1 MIKPII
7 ALFPEASFGSALN
20 CVGIAQQLQRQG
32 AVPVFLCHPGF
43 NGVFAEYGFKEY
55 QLPENTGTQQQTEE
69 TWQAFVTAHLD
80 HFSQDP
86 TTQLTSYV
94 GPTWEAIV
102 DTAIQVETGLK
113 LLLKRIKPDAIV
125 LDNVIMFPAIANA
138 GVPWIRVVSCA
149 ETEIPDANVPPYLS
163 GMAADDPA
171 RARFEAA
178 YLKVTSSAHHRYN
191 SFRRDCR
198 LAALPAGQFF
208 EPSPDLN
215 LILAPNA
222 IRHERETILPSDRY
236 VFLDGCVREEAQFDP
251 PPLPVNDGPIVYLS
265 FGSLGAI
272 DTDLIRRMI
281 DVFAHQPARFFVN
294 VGGFLESYQRVPDNV
309 YLGSWFPQP
318 SIVAQAD
325 LFIHHGGNNSY
336 CEALHFGVPSL
347 VMPYCWDGH
356 DNGLRAEQTGTGVN
370 MQRDSWTTQDLSATM
385 TALLNN
391 KKMHARMTAISKA
404 MQKGGGVRD
413 AATAILQTVKRAR
426 QEAHE
431 R

>member
-1 MIKPII
+1 MNKPVI

-20 CVGIAQQLQRQG
+20 CVGIAQQLQHQG

-55 QLPENTGTQQQTEE
+55 QLPNTADGRQQTEE
-69 TWQAFVTAHLD
+69 TWQAFVIAHLE
-80 HFSQDP
+80 HFNQIP
-86 TTQLTSYV
+86 TAQLSTYV
-94 GPTWEAIV
+94 APTWEAIV
-102 DTAIQVETGLK
+102 DTAIQVEGGLE
-113 LLLKRIKPDAIV
+113 LLLKRIKPDGIV

-171 RARFEAA
+171 RGAFEAA
-178 YLKVTSSAHHRYN
+178 YLETTRPAHQRYTA
-191 SFRRDCR
+191 FRRAHG
-198 LAALPAGQFF
+198 LAALPEGQFL
-208 EPSPDLN
+208 EVSPHLN
-215 LILAPNA
+215 LLLAPKA
-222 IRHERETILPSDRY
+222 IRHKRAEQLPEDRF
-236 VFLDGCVREEAQFDP
+236 VFLDGCVREEAQFEP
-251 PPLPVNDGPIVYLS
+251 PPLPVNDGPIVYMS

-281 DVFAHQPARFFVN
+281 DVFATLPARFFVN
-294 VGGFLESYQRVPDNV
+294 VGGFLESYQKVPDNV

-356 DNGLRAEQTGTGVN
+356 DNGLRAEQTGTGIN
-370 MQRDSWTTQDLSATM
+370 MQRNSWTAQELSATM
-385 TALLNN
+385 TAMLNN
-391 KKMHARMTAISKA
+391 DELLARLSEISGAVKR
-404 MQKGGGVRD
+404 GNGTRD
-413 AATAILQTVKRAR
+413 AAQAILQKLEV
-426 QEAHE
+426 
-431 R
+431 

>member
-1 MIKPII
+1 MNKPII

-43 NGVFAEYGFKEY
+43 NGVFAEYGFREY
-55 QLPENTGTQQQTEE
+55 QLPENTGAQQQTEE
-69 TWQAFVTAHLD
+69 SWQSFVTAHLD
-80 HFSQDP
+80 HFNQDP
-86 TTQLTSYV
+86 TSQLTTYV

-102 DTAIQVETGLK
+102 DTAIQVEAGLK

-149 ETEIPDANVPPYLS
+149 ETEIPDPNVPPYLS
-163 GMAADDPA
+163 GMAASDPERPA
-171 RARFEAA
+171 FEAA
-178 YLKVTSSAHHRYN
+178 YIKATSSAHQRYN
-191 SFRRDCR
+191 TFRRTCR
-198 LAALPAGQFF
+198 LPALPAGQFL
-208 EPSPDLN
+208 EPSSDLN
-215 LILAPNA
+215 LILAPSA
-222 IRHERETILPSDRY
+222 IRHVRQTTLPDYQY
-236 VFLDGCVREEAQFDP
+236 VFLNGCVREEAQFDP

-272 DTDLIRRMI
+272 DTDLIRRMT
-281 DVFAHQPARFFVN
+281 DVFASYPARFFVN
-294 VGGFLESYQRVPDNV
+294 VGGFLENYQHVPDNV

-347 VMPYCWDGH
+347 IMPYCWDGH
-356 DNGLRAEQTGTGVN
+356 DNGLRAEQTGTGIN
-370 MQRDSWTTQDLSATM
+370 LKRDSWSAVELSETM
-385 TALLNN
+385 SSLLNN
-391 KKMHARMTAISKA
+391 TEMLAKLTEVSEA
-404 MQKGGGVRD
+404 MQDGNGARD
-413 AATAILQTVKRAR
+413 AARAILAVAKPNQLV
-426 QEAHE
+426 
-431 R
+431 